1 MNNNLQ
7 VTLRNNQPMPTVSQ
21 RISLFV
27 SLSNVERPC
36 LWINISSFGIIGGSD
51 YWSYKCLVIDAEQQ
65 YDPIV
70 FDEDICYFLSDL
82 DPLRTF
88 RSFKHQPQWILRYEA
103 KCKKQTDI
111 LATISQYTHAKSQP
125 VYWRLVNARCFTTNN
140 HSFMS
145 LSSNPAFG

>member
-7 VTLRNNQPMPTVSQ
+7 VTLRNNQPIFLQLVNANCLTNNLPLCV
-21 RISLFV
+21 I
-27 SLSNVERPC
+27 VEC
-36 LWINISSFGIIGGSD
+36 LWINISSFGISGGSD

-70 FDEDICYFLSDL
+70 FDEDICYILSDL

-103 KCKKQTDI
+103 KCKKQTYI
-111 LATISQYTHAKSQP
+111 LTTISQYTHAKIKQ
-125 VYWRLVNARCFTTNN
+125 FT
-140 HSFMS
+140 
-145 LSSNPAFG
+145 GG